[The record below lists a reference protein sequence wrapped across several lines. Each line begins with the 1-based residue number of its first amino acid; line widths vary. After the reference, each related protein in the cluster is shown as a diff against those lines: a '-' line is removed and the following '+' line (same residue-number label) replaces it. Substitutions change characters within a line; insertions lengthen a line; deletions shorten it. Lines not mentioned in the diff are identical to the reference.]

1 MNECPRNTD
10 LVLYAAGELDPAT
23 AETVRCHLDACET
36 CRAELSALGRG
47 LEALAL
53 LEREPALRPEAAA
66 RIERRLERH
75 IAGRADATQSRR
87 PWIVRFRPYLRQ
99 ALAAAAVLLLAVGVW
114 LAGRPADLG
123 DLDDTD
129 EQILE
134 MAVAVELLE
143 MSEDTDEVADLAAP
157 EPEAVSEWED
167 ETLEEIELLL
177 ELMTLEEDA

>member
-1 MNECPRNTD
+1 MNECPKSAD
-10 LVLYAAGELDPAT
+10 LVLYAAGEMDPAT
-23 AETVRCHLDACET
+23 AETVRCHLDACEA
-36 CRAELSALGRG
+36 CRAEVARLARG
-47 LEALAL
+47 LAALAL

-123 DLDDTD
+123 ELDDTD
-129 EQILE
+129 EAILE
-134 MAVAVELLE
+134 LAVAVELLE
-143 MSEDTDEVADLAAP
+143 IGEDTDEEADLA
-157 EPEAVSEWED
+157 EPESETVPAWD
-167 ETLEEIELLL
+167 EESLEEIELLL